1 MGQAEL
7 EERLFELVGYMV
19 TSGRNLLDE
28 TSLYGPFR
36 LLDAASRLI
45 LLLEDEEI
53 ISSRLS
59 TIRERIDA
67 GKYSVMTS
75 PGEFRTFLDSLVDAL
90 VDHMNPGKEKGGDQL
105 GKRTEISRG

>member
-1 MGQAEL
+1 MHEIGL
-7 EERLFELVGYMV
+7 EEKIFELVGYMV

-28 TSLYGPFR
+28 TPLYGPFR
-36 LLDAASRLI
+36 LVDAASRLI
-45 LLLEDEEI
+45 LLLEDEEV

-59 TIRERIDA
+59 VIRERIDA

-90 VDHMNPGKEKGGDQL
+90 VDHMNPGKGKGGDQL